1 MPGVLFERLRDG
13 ECTLVQ
19 APLEARVDHLLE
31 RYADLIA
38 HPAALNEKLARLVP
52 QHGHERVG
60 GWQALVEAGTWRQLA
75 EELVSQHYDP
85 AYKRGGEGLYRRL
98 EAARMLPLA
107 SLDAPALAAAARELA
122 AAG

>member
-1 MPGVLFERLRDG
+1 METG
-13 ECTLVQ
+13 
-19 APLEARVDHLLE
+19 A
-31 RYADLIA
+31 
-38 HPAALNEKLARLVP
+38 
-52 QHGHERVG
+52 
-60 GWQALVEAGTWRQLA
+60 WRQLA

-98 EAARMLPLA
+98 EVARMLPLA